1 MQQDIQTM
9 RAKEA
14 EIASTI
20 PAPPE
25 IKSWY
30 KPIDSLI
37 ILADLPDS
45 PLLVTGGRRGL
56 CASPGWAKDGFVNWD
71 HDVAAKG
78 AALDAMQ
85 LLRGWEEE
93 QQWQRCQEDESQCAD
108 EEWEG
113 DESGRDDEVGHGE
126 L

>member
-1 MQQDIQTM
+1 
-9 RAKEA
+9 
-14 EIASTI
+14 
-20 PAPPE
+20 
-25 IKSWY
+25 
-30 KPIDSLI
+30 
-37 ILADLPDS
+37 
-45 PLLVTGGRRGL
+45 
-56 CASPGWAKDGFVNWD
+56 VNWD

-93 QQWQRCQEDESQCAD
+93 QQWQMCQEDESQCAG